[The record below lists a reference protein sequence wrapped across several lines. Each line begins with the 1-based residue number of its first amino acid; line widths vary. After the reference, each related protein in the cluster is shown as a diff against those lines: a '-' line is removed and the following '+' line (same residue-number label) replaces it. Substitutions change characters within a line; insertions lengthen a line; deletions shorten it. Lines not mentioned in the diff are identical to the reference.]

1 MAFSKKTFQ
10 IGQRR
15 LGPLETAKSSHLAE
29 FQVRNQERFAP
40 YAPARSDAFYTR
52 GYWARAR
59 RASRYERVQEEAL
72 RWVLMDA
79 SGVYAQINMDQIVRG
94 AFQSAVLG
102 YSLDKLLE
110 GQGIMNACL
119 RAIIDY
125 AFSDLKLH
133 RLMANHVPENER
145 SAAVLARLGFEKE
158 GVARDYLKLNG
169 VWRDHVL
176 NSLVNDA
183 YE

>member
-1 MAFSKKTFQ
+1 MAFSKKTFE

-15 LGPLETAKSSHLAE
+15 LVPLEMAKSADLAV
-29 FQVRNQERFAP
+29 FQARNRERFAP
-40 YAPARSDAFYTR
+40 FAPARTDAFYTR
-52 GYWARAR
+52 GYWSRAR
-59 RASRYERVQEEAL
+59 RASRYERVHEEAL
-72 RWVLMDA
+72 RWVLVDA
-79 SGVYAQINMDQIVRG
+79 SGVHAQINMDQIVRG
-94 AFQSAVLG
+94 AFQNAVLG
-102 YSLDKLLE
+102 YSLDYSLE
-110 GQGIMNACL
+110 GQGVMTACL
-119 RAIIDY
+119 RATIDY
-125 AFSDLKLH
+125 AFNDLKLH